1 MSRLA
6 QSLYET
12 QFEEEEREFKSEQEL
27 MAHIRRQ
34 EIRNEVMRKKDKNYD
49 WQTEDGEDY

>member
-12 QFEEEEREFKSEQEL
+12 QFEEEEREFKSEKEL
-27 MAHIRRQ
+27 MEHIRRQ
-34 EIRNEVMRKKDKNYD
+34 EIKNEVMRKKDKNYD

>member
-12 QFEEEEREFKSEQEL
+12 QFEEEEKEFKSEQEL

-34 EIRNEVMRKKDKNYD
+34 EIRNEVMRKRDKNYD